1 MSSHASR
8 DQHGGGQFVPVN
20 RSRKI
25 AKYTGN
31 MENSGTP
38 KRRRNSTGGTA
49 DALQSSQPTYAKIA
63 ALDLAKMTD
72 SQKLDFLVGQV
83 CSVQSLTKQSHS
95 TTAGLGKAYQEI
107 DVLTNK
113 VTHLE
118 DKFSAYEMRVIDLET
133 RSRRNNLIFHNIP
146 ESPDETDI
154 ECEQTLVSFLVN
166 NMGMRDTVKEVRF
179 ERVHRLGRRRPG
191 VPPNGQP
198 WRPRPII
205 AGFCFYKQKQSIL
218 TNSKMLKGTDF
229 SINQDYPAEIRSARS
244 ALWDH
249 FRKARSEKLKATIA
263 YPSKL
268 VVENEVVRDIFP
280 GWGEWSATG
289 QNRGQSGATATRD
302 QVPVSGSPIH
312 IPMED
317 LLSAQPFHPRHHLAP
332 VVAVQA
338 PPISRNATY
347 YSSNLDAPTEG
358 PQLPRNATSVKSRD
372 APPPVPPRVSPQGHS
387 TPSQQRDG
395 QRQGVSNFQLN
406 AQYRHTPPASS
417 ILMHNSGGAPHEH
430 FTAVHAPSAVTGG
443 TGTGGAPSG
452 LTRPPGP
459 APDNT
464 GSAVAAPE
472 HVHGASK
479 ADDTSDDQDLG
490 TVIST
495 SMKLIDGQ

>member
-1 MSSHASR
+1 
-8 DQHGGGQFVPVN
+8 
-20 RSRKI
+20 
-25 AKYTGN
+25 

-49 DALQSSQPTYAKIA
+49 DVLLSSQPTYAKIA

-72 SQKLDFLVGQV
+72 SQKLDFLIDQV
-83 CSVQSLTKQSHS
+83 CTVQSLTKQIHS
-95 TTAGLGKAYQEI
+95 TTAGLDKAYQEI

-118 DKFSAYEMRVIDLET
+118 DKFSAYEMRVIDLEA
-133 RSRRNNLIFHNIP
+133 RSRRNNLIFYNIP

-154 ECEQTLVSFLVN
+154 ECEQTLVSFLVT
-166 NMGMRDTVKEVRF
+166 NMGMRDTVNEVRF

-191 VPPNGQP
+191 VAPNGQP

-218 TNSKMLKGTDF
+218 TKSKMLKGTDF
-229 SINQDYPAEIRSARS
+229 SISQDYPAEIRSARS
-244 ALWDH
+244 ALWDQ

-263 YPSKL
+263 YPAKL
-268 VVENEVVRDIFP
+268 VIENEVVRDMFP
-280 GWGEWSATG
+280 GWGKWSAAD

-317 LLSAQPFHPRHHLAP
+317 LLSAPPFHPRRHLVPP

-338 PPISRNATY
+338 PPTSRNATHH
-347 YSSNLDAPTEG
+347 SSVLDAPTEA
-358 PQLPRNATSVKSRD
+358 PQLPRNATMPSMKSRD

-387 TPSQQRDG
+387 TPSQQGGG
-395 QRQGVSNFQLN
+395 QRQGISNFQL
-406 AQYRHTPPASS
+406 QYRHTPPASP

-472 HVHGASK
+472 HLHGASK

-490 TVIST
+490 TVISK
-495 SMKLIDGQ
+495 SIKLIDDQ